1 MFFLFK
7 INFDVV
13 FYSSLFFV
21 GKILCA
27 LPKTNSGN
35 LPGCAIFKGN
45 NRLPT
50 IHVQVLKVAT
60 VDGSEI
66 LPPVDEKVVEFFP
79 FFYQV

>member
-1 MFFLFK
+1 M
-7 INFDVV
+7 
-13 FYSSLFFV
+13 SSFTLPLFF
-21 GKILCA
+21 GKILCT
-27 LPKTNSGN
+27 LPEINSGN

-66 LPPVDEKVVEFFP
+66 PNHQLMKR
-79 FFYQV
+79 